1 VASVRVDILLAVK
14 YVIII
19 PDGAADLP
27 IEQLGDHTPF
37 EAAYLPHLARLAA
50 YGRVGAACTT
60 PEGFEAGSDVCSM
73 SLLGYSPKRYH
84 TGRAPLEAAALG
96 LRPGPSDWIFR
107 LNLVTTGDEGT
118 DQAGLMLDH
127 SAGAITNS
135 EARAIVAGLVEHWQ
149 ADCPDVVGGMSVT
162 PGVSYRN
169 ILIDGSGRSY
179 GDVRTMPPHAI
190 PGEPWNRH
198 LPSGG
203 AGSEVLRR
211 LMASSVSFLRDHEV
225 NIARREQGL
234 RPATMAWLWGQGTK
248 PEVPL
253 FRDRFG
259 LRGAMITSVDLLAG
273 IAAYIGWDRLDVAG
287 LTSYHDTDYAAQ
299 GRETIRAIN
308 AYDLVC
314 CHVEAPD
321 EASHQAD
328 WRTKVASLE
337 SIDREIIGPVIAHLE
352 ESYGESGWRVL
363 IMPDHYTLCSTR
375 KHDATPVPCLIAGTL
390 VHSAVQRPFTE
401 EAADESDLQIDPG
414 HDLMEYFL
422 RGGLPVSKR

>member
-1 VASVRVDILLAVK
+1 
-14 YVIII
+14 
-19 PDGAADLP
+19 
-27 IEQLGDHTPF
+27 
-37 EAAYLPHLARLAA
+37 
-50 YGRVGAACTT
+50 
-60 PEGFEAGSDVCSM
+60 
-73 SLLGYSPKRYH
+73 
-84 TGRAPLEAAALG
+84 
-96 LRPGPSDWIFR
+96 
-107 LNLVTTGDEGT
+107 
-118 DQAGLMLDH
+118 
-127 SAGAITNS
+127 
-135 EARAIVAGLVEHWQ
+135 
-149 ADCPDVVGGMSVT
+149 MSVT

-179 GDVRTMPPHAI
+179 GDVRTTPPHAI
-190 PGEPWNRH
+190 PGEPWSRH
-198 LPSGG
+198 LPAGG
-203 AGSEVLRR
+203 GEAEVLRR
-211 LMASSVSFLRDHEV
+211 LMATSVGYLRDHEV
-225 NIARREQGL
+225 NLARREQGL

-253 FRDRFG
+253 FRERFG

-273 IAAYIGWDRLDVAG
+273 IAAYIGWDRLDVPG

-299 GRETIRAIN
+299 GRETIRAVN

-337 SIDREIIGPVIAHLE
+337 SIDREIVGPVVAHLE

-375 KHDATPVPCLIAGTL
+375 KHDATPVPFLIAGTL

-422 RGGLPVSKR
+422 RGGLPVTKR